1 MGRRA
6 DHRRVRRTGPRR
18 PRPGEGVPDRQETL
32 ASGELGF
39 HVLDTLVAI
48 DQAITQDQVVTVESR
63 VDRVPLV
70 ADDFDPF
77 AATL

>member
-1 MGRRA
+1 M
-6 DHRRVRRTGPRR
+6 
-18 PRPGEGVPDRQETL
+18 
-32 ASGELGF
+32 LGF

-48 DQAITQDQVVTVESR
+48 DEAITEDRVVAVDSR

-70 ADDFDPF
+70 AEDFDPF